1 MKDYRKFL
9 LTCINNRQVLEY
21 SEKEMASYLVNVSE
35 EDYIKFEHGKY
46 LMDDNN
52 LKRIARVLAIE
63 NKNLFNLEDYIDTD
77 GLSEEEIEDLSKI
90 IYDIVGEVDA

>member
-1 MKDYRKFL
+1 MKEYKQFL
-9 LTCINNRQVLEY
+9 LTCINNRKMLEY

-52 LKRIARVLAIE
+52 IKRLVRILAIE
-63 NKNLFNLEDYIDTD
+63 KKGLFNLEDYIDTD
-77 GLSEEEIEDLSKI
+77 GLSEEEIDDLSKI
-90 IYDIVGEVDA
+90 ICDIVGEVDA